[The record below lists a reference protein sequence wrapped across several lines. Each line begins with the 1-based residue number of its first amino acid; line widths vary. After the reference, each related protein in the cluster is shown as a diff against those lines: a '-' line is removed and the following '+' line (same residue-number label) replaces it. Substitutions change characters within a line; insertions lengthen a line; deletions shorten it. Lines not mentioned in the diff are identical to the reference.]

1 MTRPLLFT
9 AVLALTISLP
19 ALAQEAKP
27 EKDEHAGEIT
37 ATVPALTDFHEV
49 IFTIWH
55 TAWPEKNVAL
65 LAELAPEVRRQG
77 DILAKAQLPGILR
90 DKEDAW
96 RAGIE
101 ELQTILTDY
110 EQASSLVDSI
120 RLLDAAERLHARFEG
135 LVRVIRPP
143 LKEVDAFH
151 QVLYM
156 VYHHYL
162 PGRDEDKLAA
172 AVKEMKE
179 KITVLD
185 EAKLPERQ
193 KKREPAF
200 IAARAKLSNA
210 VKAMDARL
218 IESDFD
224 VFVAAVEAVHTA
236 YQELEHVFE

>member
-1 MTRPLLFT
+1 MNRPLFFT
-9 AVLALTISLP
+9 AVLALTISVP

-27 EKDEHAGEIT
+27 AKEEHSGET
-37 ATVPALTDFHEV
+37 SATVPALTDFHEV

-55 TAWPEKNVAL
+55 TAWPEKNVTL

-101 ELQTILTDY
+101 ELETIVTDY
-110 EQASSLVDSI
+110 DQASSPIDSA

-162 PGRDEDKLAA
+162 PGRDEEKLTA

-179 KITVLD
+179 KMTVLD
-185 EAKLPERQ
+185 EAGLPERQ

-200 IAARAKLSNA
+200 TTARAKLSAA
-210 VKAMDARL
+210 VKALDARL
-218 IESDFD
+218 IELDFD
-224 VFVAAVEAVHTA
+224 AFVAAVEVVHTA
-236 YQELEHVFE
+236 YQELEQVFE